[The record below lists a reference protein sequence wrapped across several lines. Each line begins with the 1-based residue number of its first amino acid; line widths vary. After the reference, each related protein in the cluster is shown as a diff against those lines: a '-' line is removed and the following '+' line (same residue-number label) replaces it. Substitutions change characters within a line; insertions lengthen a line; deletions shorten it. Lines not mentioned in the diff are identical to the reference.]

1 MRHSWVRFL
10 GSLVVVLGL
19 VGPANAADWSAY
31 IDHNARPTAQQQKQQ
46 TAPAQKRAKASKR
59 STKKVAKAKAR
70 AKARS
75 KSKPRRK

>member
-19 VGPANAADWSAY
+19 VAPAQAADWSAY
-31 IDHNARPTAQQQKQQ
+31 IDHNARPTAQQKQQ
-46 TAPAQKRAKASKR
+46 TATPQKRAKASKR
-59 STKKVAKAKAR
+59 STKNVAKAKAR